1 MKGLSFKLTNTTQSP
16 SRGCFQTIFNWTLI
30 FFIGGFALLVFIGLI
45 LGVSDPIKKAD
56 AIVLLSGGGK
66 VRNEEAVKLYNNGA
80 ADSIVV
86 TQTLGAGSK
95 ATTVETYRQLNLG
108 GVPMYKIQTATGTA
122 TSTFDEARQVAA
134 LAERQGIKSILV
146 VTDPYHSLRARILF
160 TLELRDVGVKVKV
173 TTASDHWYQPLT
185 WMFSR
190 EGWRVTLI
198 EIAKIGAIVL
208 GVRGG

>member
-1 MKGLSFKLTNTTQSP
+1 M
-16 SRGCFQTIFNWTLI
+16 
-30 FFIGGFALLVFIGLI
+30 LVFIGLI

-134 LAERQGIKSILV
+134 LAERQGFKSILV

-160 TLELRDVGVKVKV
+160 TSELRDVGVRVKV
-173 TTASDHWYQPLT
+173 ASASDHWYQPLT

-190 EGWRVTLI
+190 EGWRVTI
-198 EIAKIGAIVL
+198 TEIAKIGAIIL